1 MHQNFVRCELLKK
14 TTLAVRVKE
23 RSLVFTEMDCP
34 QDFVSNSW
42 LKVKKKE
49 TNYVNVNLSR
59 DQSKNVGKKSLL
71 RTLQTLGS
79 VPDWRSDSRQQN
91 SDSEVEETPSV
102 APTHSKKK
110 KKRRKRQKQEDQ
122 TAELQE
128 NRDVDSDE
136 EPLAK
141 ERKKDNKS
149 GE

>member
-1 MHQNFVRCELLKK
+1 M
-14 TTLAVRVKE
+14 
-23 RSLVFTEMDCP
+23 
-34 QDFVSNSW
+34 
-42 LKVKKKE
+42 
-49 TNYVNVNLSR
+49 NLSR

-110 KKRRKRQKQEDQ
+110 KKRRKRRKQEDQ